1 MEITSGRDSM
11 KECMLAALATSIT
24 SSSDTSLKRA
34 PYRILS
40 AMLTSNNTGS
50 WDTIPIWERSHL
62 RFKSRKSTPSRV
74 RDPCKGSYK
83 RSRSDT
89 TVDLPHPLGPTSAK
103 VCPGFHRNT
112 QTLKNWH
119 IRTSGVGEMDWPDS
133 NISFGLYL
141 RCVIHCLLT
150 VSIIDMNGSTT
161 CTLIRI
167 FLLWT
172 LTSKS
177 VTKQLHCK
185 YEFGFRTGNSW
196 GMGSTNMS
204 FAFMECV
211 NWARHYLH
219 LTYWFKIKICRFCL
233 CVQAILANL

>member
-103 VCPGFHRNT
+103 VCPGFT
-112 QTLKNWH
+112 ETLKPW
-119 IRTSGVGEMDWPDS
+119 RTGTSGRVG
-133 NISFGLYL
+133 Y
-141 RCVIHCLLT
+141 
-150 VSIIDMNGSTT
+150 
-161 CTLIRI
+161 
-167 FLLWT
+167 LLWT